1 MNNSRLFRLSRI
13 VIALTAASGMMVNT
27 ANAKEEAKAA
37 TQYTQQVNQNY
48 AKSLPF
54 SDRQDFDDAQRGFIA
69 PLLDEGIL
77 RDANGK
83 VYYRADDY
91 KFDINAAAPETV
103 NPSLWR
109 QSQINGISGLFK
121 VTDKM
126 YQVRGQDIS
135 NIMFVEGE
143 KGIIVIDPLVTPPA
157 AKAALDLYFQ
167 HRPQKPIVAV
177 IYTHSHTDHYG
188 GVKGIISEADVKS
201 GKVQVIAPAGF
212 MDEAISENVLAGNI
226 MSRRALYSYG
236 LLLPHN
242 AQGNVGNGL
251 GVTLAT
257 GDPSIIAPT
266 KTIVRTGEKMIID
279 GLEFDFLM
287 TPGSKAALDLYF
299 QHRPQKPIVAVIY
312 THSHTDHYGGVK
324 GIISEADVKSGKV
337 QVIAPAGFMDEA
349 ISENVLAGN
358 IMSRRA
364 LYSYGL
370 LLPHNAQGNV
380 GNGLGV
386 TLATGDPS
394 IIAPTKTIVR
404 TGEKM
409 IIDGLEFDF
418 LMTPGSEAPAEMHFY
433 IPALKALCTAE
444 NATHTL
450 HNFYTLRGAKTRDTS
465 KWTEYL
471 NETLDMWGNDA
482 EVLFM
487 PHTWPVWGNK
497 HINDYIG
504 KYRDTIKYIHDQ
516 TLHLA
521 NQGYTMNEIG
531 DMIKLPP
538 ALANNWASRGYYG
551 SVSHNARAVYN
562 FYLGYYD
569 GNPANLHPYGQ
580 VEMGKRYVQALGG
593 SARVINL
600 AQEANKQGD
609 YRWSAELLKQV
620 IAANPGD
627 QVAKNL
633 QANNFEQLGYQ
644 AESATWRGFYLT
656 GAKELREGVHKF
668 SHGTTGSPD
677 TIRGMSVEMLF
688 DFMSVRLDSAKAAGK
703 NISLNFNMGNGDN
716 LNLTLNDSVLNY
728 RKTLQPQA
736 NASFYISREDLH
748 AVLTGQAK
756 MADLVKAKKAK
767 IIGNGAKLEEIIAC
781 LDNFDLWVNIVT
793 PN

>member
-1 MNNSRLFRLSRI
+1 
-13 VIALTAASGMMVNT
+13 
-27 ANAKEEAKAA
+27 
-37 TQYTQQVNQNY
+37 
-48 AKSLPF
+48 
-54 SDRQDFDDAQRGFIA
+54 
-69 PLLDEGIL
+69 
-77 RDANGK
+77 
-83 VYYRADDY
+83 
-91 KFDINAAAPETV
+91 
-103 NPSLWR
+103 
-109 QSQINGISGLFK
+109 
-121 VTDKM
+121 
-126 YQVRGQDIS
+126 
-135 NIMFVEGE
+135 
-143 KGIIVIDPLVTPPA
+143 
-157 AKAALDLYFQ
+157 
-167 HRPQKPIVAV
+167 
-177 IYTHSHTDHYG
+177 
-188 GVKGIISEADVKS
+188 
-201 GKVQVIAPAGF
+201 
-212 MDEAISENVLAGNI
+212 
-226 MSRRALYSYG
+226 
-236 LLLPHN
+236 
-242 AQGNVGNGL
+242 
-251 GVTLAT
+251 
-257 GDPSIIAPT
+257 
-266 KTIVRTGEKMIID
+266 
-279 GLEFDFLM
+279 
-287 TPGSKAALDLYF
+287 
-299 QHRPQKPIVAVIY
+299 
-312 THSHTDHYGGVK
+312 
-324 GIISEADVKSGKV
+324 
-337 QVIAPAGFMDEA
+337 
-349 ISENVLAGN
+349 
-358 IMSRRA
+358 
-364 LYSYGL
+364 
-370 LLPHNAQGNV
+370 
-380 GNGLGV
+380 
-386 TLATGDPS
+386 
-394 IIAPTKTIVR
+394 
-404 TGEKM
+404 
-409 IIDGLEFDF
+409 
-418 LMTPGSEAPAEMHFY
+418 MTPGSEAPAEMHFY

-487 PHTWPVWGNK
+487 PHTGRSGAISISMIILVNTAIPSSTFTTRPCTW
-497 HINDYIG
+497 
-504 KYRDTIKYIHDQ
+504 RTR
-516 TLHLA
+516 
-521 NQGYTMNEIG
+521 GYTMNEIG

-688 DFMSVRLDSAKAAGK
+688 DFMAVRLDSAKAAGK
-703 NISLNFNMGNGDN
+703 NISLNFNMSNGDN

-736 NASFYISREDLH
+736 DASFYISREDLH

>member
-13 VIALTAASGMMVNT
+13 VIAFTAASGMMINT
-27 ANAKEEAKAA
+27 AYATDEAKAA

-83 VYYRADDY
+83 PYYRGEDY
-91 KFDINAAAPETV
+91 KFDINAPAPETV

-121 VTDKM
+121 VTDRM
-126 YQVRGQDIS
+126 YQVRSQDIS
-135 NIMFVEGE
+135 NITFIEGDT
-143 KGIIVIDPLVTPPA
+143 GIIVIDPLVTPNA
-157 AKAALDLYFQ
+157 AKASLDLYFK

-188 GVKGIISEADVKS
+188 GVKGIVSEADVKA
-201 GKVQVIAPAGF
+201 GKVQIIAPAGF

-226 MSRRALYSYG
+226 MSRRAFYSYG

-242 AQGNVGNGL
+242 AQGDIGNGL
-251 GVTLAT
+251 GVTLTT
-257 GDPSIIAPT
+257 GGPTIIAPT
-266 KTIVRTGEKMIID
+266 RSITKTGEKLNID
-279 GLEFDFLM
+279 GLDFEFLM
-287 TPGSKAALDLYF
+287 A
-299 QHRPQKPIVAVIY
+299 
-312 THSHTDHYGGVK
+312 
-324 GIISEADVKSGKV
+324 
-337 QVIAPAGFMDEA
+337 
-349 ISENVLAGN
+349 
-358 IMSRRA
+358 
-364 LYSYGL
+364 
-370 LLPHNAQGNV
+370 
-380 GNGLGV
+380 
-386 TLATGDPS
+386 
-394 IIAPTKTIVR
+394 
-404 TGEKM
+404 
-409 IIDGLEFDF
+409 
-418 LMTPGSEAPAEMHFY
+418 PGSEAPSEMHLY

-444 NATHTL
+444 NSTHTL
-450 HNFYTLRGAKTRDTS
+450 HNFYTLRGAKTRDTA
-465 KWTEYL
+465 KWTDYL
-471 NETLDMWGNDA
+471 NETLDKWGSQA

-487 PHTWPVWGNK
+487 PHTWPVWGNQ

-531 DMIKLPP
+531 NMIHLPET
-538 ALANNWASRGYYG
+538 LDKNWASRGYYG

-569 GNPANLHPYGQ
+569 GNPANLNPYGQ
-580 VEMGKRYVQALGG
+580 VDMGKRYVKALGG
-593 SARVINL
+593 SAHAINL
-600 AQEANKQGD
+600 AREAYNQGD
-609 YRWSAELLKQV
+609 YRWASELLKQV

-633 QANNFEQLGYQ
+633 QADTFEQLGYQ

-656 GAKELREGVHKF
+656 GAKELREGAKTIEHA
-668 SHGTTGSPD
+668 STASPD
-677 TIRGMSVEMLF
+677 TIKGMTVEMLL
-688 DFMSVRLDSAKAAGK
+688 DYMAVRLNSEKAAGK
-703 NISLNFNMGNGDN
+703 SISLNFNLSDNDN
-716 LNLTLNDSVLNY
+716 LNLSLNNSVLNY
-728 RKTLQPQA
+728 RKVLQPKVD
-736 NASFYISREDLH
+736 ASFYMSRSDLH
-748 AVLTGQAK
+748 DVLVGQAK

>member
-83 VYYRADDY
+83 VYYCADDY

-135 NIMFVEGE
+135 NITFVEGE

-157 AKAALDLYFQ
+157 A
-167 HRPQKPIVAV
+167 
-177 IYTHSHTDHYG
+177 
-188 GVKGIISEADVKS
+188 
-201 GKVQVIAPAGF
+201 
-212 MDEAISENVLAGNI
+212 
-226 MSRRALYSYG
+226 
-236 LLLPHN
+236 
-242 AQGNVGNGL
+242 
-251 GVTLAT
+251 
-257 GDPSIIAPT
+257 
-266 KTIVRTGEKMIID
+266 
-279 GLEFDFLM
+279 
-287 TPGSKAALDLYF
+287 KAALDLYF

-450 HNFYTLRGAKTRDTS
+450 HNFYTLRGAKT
-465 KWTEYL
+465 
-471 NETLDMWGNDA
+471 
-482 EVLFM
+482 
-487 PHTWPVWGNK
+487 
-497 HINDYIG
+497 
-504 KYRDTIKYIHDQ
+504 RDTIKYIHDQ

-688 DFMSVRLDSAKAAGK
+688 DFMAVRLDSAKAAGK
-703 NISLNFNMGNGDN
+703 NISLNFNMSNGDN

-736 NASFYISREDLH
+736 DASFYISREDLH

>member
-13 VIALTAASGMMVNT
+13 VIAFTAASGMMINT
-27 ANAKEEAKAA
+27 ANATDEAKAA

-83 VYYRADDY
+83 PYYRGEDY
-91 KFDINAAAPETV
+91 KFDINAPAPETV

-121 VTDKM
+121 VTDRM
-126 YQVRGQDIS
+126 YQVRSQDIS
-135 NIMFVEGE
+135 NITFIEGDT
-143 KGIIVIDPLVTPPA
+143 GIIVIDPLVTPNA
-157 AKAALDLYFQ
+157 AKASLDLYFK

-188 GVKGIISEADVKS
+188 GVKGIVSEADVKA
-201 GKVQVIAPAGF
+201 GKVQIIAPAGF

-226 MSRRALYSYG
+226 MSRRAFYSYG

-242 AQGNVGNGL
+242 AQGDIGNGL
-251 GVTLAT
+251 GVTLTT
-257 GDPSIIAPT
+257 GGPTIIAPT
-266 KTIVRTGEKMIID
+266 RSITKTGEKLNID
-279 GLEFDFLM
+279 GLDFEFLM
-287 TPGSKAALDLYF
+287 A
-299 QHRPQKPIVAVIY
+299 
-312 THSHTDHYGGVK
+312 
-324 GIISEADVKSGKV
+324 
-337 QVIAPAGFMDEA
+337 
-349 ISENVLAGN
+349 
-358 IMSRRA
+358 
-364 LYSYGL
+364 
-370 LLPHNAQGNV
+370 
-380 GNGLGV
+380 
-386 TLATGDPS
+386 
-394 IIAPTKTIVR
+394 
-404 TGEKM
+404 
-409 IIDGLEFDF
+409 
-418 LMTPGSEAPAEMHFY
+418 PGSEAPSEMHLY

-444 NATHTL
+444 NSTHTL
-450 HNFYTLRGAKTRDTS
+450 HNFYTLRGAKTRDTA
-465 KWTEYL
+465 KWTDYL
-471 NETLDMWGNDA
+471 NETLDKWGSQA

-487 PHTWPVWGNK
+487 PHTWPVWGNQ

-531 DMIKLPP
+531 NMIHLPET
-538 ALANNWASRGYYG
+538 LDKNWASRGYYG

-569 GNPANLHPYGQ
+569 GNPANLNPYGQ
-580 VEMGKRYVQALGG
+580 VDMGKRYVKALGG
-593 SARVINL
+593 SAHAINL
-600 AQEANKQGD
+600 AREAYNQGD
-609 YRWSAELLKQV
+609 YRWASELLKQV

-633 QANNFEQLGYQ
+633 QADTFEQLGYQ

-656 GAKELREGVHKF
+656 GAKELREGAKKIEHA
-668 SHGTTGSPD
+668 STASPD
-677 TIRGMSVEMLF
+677 TIKGMTVEMLL
-688 DFMSVRLDSAKAAGK
+688 DYMAVRLNSEKAAGK
-703 NISLNFNMGNGDN
+703 SISLNFNLSDNDN
-716 LNLTLNDSVLNY
+716 LNLSLNNSVLNY
-728 RKTLQPQA
+728 RKVLQPKVD
-736 NASFYISREDLH
+736 ASFYMSRSDLH
-748 AVLTGQAK
+748 DVLVGQAK

>member
-13 VIALTAASGMMVNT
+13 VIAFTAASGMMINT
-27 ANAKEEAKAA
+27 AYATDEAKAA

-83 VYYRADDY
+83 PYYRGEDY
-91 KFDINAAAPETV
+91 KFDINAPAPETV

-121 VTDKM
+121 VTDRM
-126 YQVRGQDIS
+126 YQVRSQDIS
-135 NIMFVEGE
+135 NITFIEGDT
-143 KGIIVIDPLVTPPA
+143 GIIVIDPLVTPNA
-157 AKAALDLYFQ
+157 AKASLDLYFK

-188 GVKGIISEADVKS
+188 GVKGIVSEADVKA
-201 GKVQVIAPAGF
+201 GKVQIIAPAGF

-226 MSRRALYSYG
+226 MSRRAFYSYG

-242 AQGNVGNGL
+242 AQGDIGNGL
-251 GVTLAT
+251 GVTLTT
-257 GDPSIIAPT
+257 GGPTIIAPT
-266 KTIVRTGEKMIID
+266 RSITKTGEKLNID
-279 GLEFDFLM
+279 GLDFEFLM
-287 TPGSKAALDLYF
+287 A
-299 QHRPQKPIVAVIY
+299 
-312 THSHTDHYGGVK
+312 
-324 GIISEADVKSGKV
+324 
-337 QVIAPAGFMDEA
+337 
-349 ISENVLAGN
+349 
-358 IMSRRA
+358 
-364 LYSYGL
+364 
-370 LLPHNAQGNV
+370 
-380 GNGLGV
+380 
-386 TLATGDPS
+386 
-394 IIAPTKTIVR
+394 
-404 TGEKM
+404 
-409 IIDGLEFDF
+409 
-418 LMTPGSEAPAEMHFY
+418 PGSEAPSEMHLY

-444 NATHTL
+444 NSTHTL
-450 HNFYTLRGAKTRDTS
+450 HNFYTLRGAKTRDTA
-465 KWTEYL
+465 KWTDYL
-471 NETLDMWGNDA
+471 NETLDKWGSQA

-487 PHTWPVWGNK
+487 PHTWPVWGNQ

-531 DMIKLPP
+531 NMIHLPET
-538 ALANNWASRGYYG
+538 LDKNWASRGYYG

-569 GNPANLHPYGQ
+569 GNPANLNPYGQ
-580 VEMGKRYVQALGG
+580 VDMGKRYVKALGG
-593 SARVINL
+593 SAHAINL
-600 AQEANKQGD
+600 AREAYNQGD
-609 YRWSAELLKQV
+609 YRWASELLKQV

-633 QANNFEQLGYQ
+633 QADTFEQLGYQ

-656 GAKELREGVHKF
+656 GAKELREGAKKIEHA
-668 SHGTTGSPD
+668 STASPD
-677 TIRGMSVEMLF
+677 TIKGMTVEMLL
-688 DFMSVRLDSAKAAGK
+688 DYMAVRLNSEKAAGK
-703 NISLNFNMGNGDN
+703 SISLNFNLSDNDN
-716 LNLTLNDSVLNY
+716 LNLSLNNSVLNY
-728 RKTLQPQA
+728 RKVLQPKVD
-736 NASFYISREDLH
+736 ASFYMSRSDLH
-748 AVLTGQAK
+748 DVLVGQAK

>member
-13 VIALTAASGMMVNT
+13 VIAFTAASGMMINT
-27 ANAKEEAKAA
+27 AYATDEAKAA

-83 VYYRADDY
+83 PYYRGEDY
-91 KFDINAAAPETV
+91 KFDINAPAPETV

-121 VTDKM
+121 VTDRM
-126 YQVRGQDIS
+126 YQVRSQDIS
-135 NIMFVEGE
+135 NITFIEGDT
-143 KGIIVIDPLVTPPA
+143 GIIVIDPLVTPNA
-157 AKAALDLYFQ
+157 AKASLDLYFK

-177 IYTHSHTDHYG
+177 IYTHSHTGHYG
-188 GVKGIISEADVKS
+188 GVKGIVSEADVKA
-201 GKVQVIAPAGF
+201 GKVQIIAPAGF

-226 MSRRALYSYG
+226 MSRRAFYSYG

-242 AQGNVGNGL
+242 AQGDIGNGL
-251 GVTLAT
+251 GVTLTT
-257 GDPSIIAPT
+257 GGPTIIAPT
-266 KTIVRTGEKMIID
+266 RSITKTGEKLNID
-279 GLEFDFLM
+279 GLDFEFLM
-287 TPGSKAALDLYF
+287 A
-299 QHRPQKPIVAVIY
+299 
-312 THSHTDHYGGVK
+312 
-324 GIISEADVKSGKV
+324 
-337 QVIAPAGFMDEA
+337 
-349 ISENVLAGN
+349 
-358 IMSRRA
+358 
-364 LYSYGL
+364 
-370 LLPHNAQGNV
+370 
-380 GNGLGV
+380 
-386 TLATGDPS
+386 
-394 IIAPTKTIVR
+394 
-404 TGEKM
+404 
-409 IIDGLEFDF
+409 
-418 LMTPGSEAPAEMHFY
+418 PGSEAPSEMHLY

-444 NATHTL
+444 NSTHTL
-450 HNFYTLRGAKTRDTS
+450 HNFYTLRGAKTRDTA
-465 KWTEYL
+465 KWTDYL
-471 NETLDMWGNDA
+471 NETLDKWGSQA

-487 PHTWPVWGNK
+487 PHTWPVWGNQ

-531 DMIKLPP
+531 NMIHLPET
-538 ALANNWASRGYYG
+538 LDKNWASRGYYG

-569 GNPANLHPYGQ
+569 GNPANLNPYGQ
-580 VEMGKRYVQALGG
+580 VDMGKRYVKALGG
-593 SARVINL
+593 SAHAINL
-600 AQEANKQGD
+600 AREAYNQGD
-609 YRWSAELLKQV
+609 YRWASELLKQV

-633 QANNFEQLGYQ
+633 QADTFEQLGYQ

-656 GAKELREGVHKF
+656 GAKELREGAKKIEHA
-668 SHGTTGSPD
+668 STASPD
-677 TIRGMSVEMLF
+677 TIKGMTVEMLL
-688 DFMSVRLDSAKAAGK
+688 DYMAVRLNSEKAAGK
-703 NISLNFNMGNGDN
+703 SISLNFNLSDNDN
-716 LNLTLNDSVLNY
+716 LNLSLNNSVLNY
-728 RKTLQPQA
+728 RKVLQPKVD
-736 NASFYISREDLH
+736 ASFYMSRSDLH
-748 AVLTGQAK
+748 DVLVGQAK

>member
-27 ANAKEEAKAA
+27 AYATDEAKAA

-83 VYYRADDY
+83 PYYRGEDY
-91 KFDINAAAPETV
+91 KFDINAPAPETV

-121 VTDKM
+121 VTDRM
-126 YQVRGQDIS
+126 YQVRSQDIS
-135 NIMFVEGE
+135 NITFIEGDT
-143 KGIIVIDPLVTPPA
+143 GIIVIDPLVTPNA
-157 AKAALDLYFQ
+157 AKASLDLYFK

-188 GVKGIISEADVKS
+188 GVKGIVSEADVKA
-201 GKVQVIAPAGF
+201 GKVQIIAPAGF

-226 MSRRALYSYG
+226 MSRRAFYSYG

-242 AQGNVGNGL
+242 AQGDIGNGL
-251 GVTLAT
+251 GVTLTT
-257 GDPSIIAPT
+257 GGPTIIAPT
-266 KTIVRTGEKMIID
+266 RSITKTGEKLNID
-279 GLEFDFLM
+279 GLDFEFLM
-287 TPGSKAALDLYF
+287 A
-299 QHRPQKPIVAVIY
+299 
-312 THSHTDHYGGVK
+312 
-324 GIISEADVKSGKV
+324 
-337 QVIAPAGFMDEA
+337 
-349 ISENVLAGN
+349 
-358 IMSRRA
+358 
-364 LYSYGL
+364 
-370 LLPHNAQGNV
+370 
-380 GNGLGV
+380 
-386 TLATGDPS
+386 
-394 IIAPTKTIVR
+394 
-404 TGEKM
+404 
-409 IIDGLEFDF
+409 
-418 LMTPGSEAPAEMHFY
+418 PGSEAPSEMHLY

-444 NATHTL
+444 NSTHTL
-450 HNFYTLRGAKTRDTS
+450 HNFYTLRGAKTRDTA
-465 KWTEYL
+465 KWTDYL
-471 NETLDMWGNDA
+471 NETLDKWGSQA

-487 PHTWPVWGNK
+487 PHTWPVWGNQ

-531 DMIKLPP
+531 NMIHLPET
-538 ALANNWASRGYYG
+538 LDKNWASRGYYG

-562 FYLGYYD
+562 FYLGYHD
-569 GNPANLHPYGQ
+569 GNPANLNPYGQ
-580 VEMGKRYVQALGG
+580 VDMGKRYVKALGG
-593 SARVINL
+593 SAHAINL
-600 AQEANKQGD
+600 AREAYNQGD
-609 YRWSAELLKQV
+609 YRWASELLKQV

-633 QANNFEQLGYQ
+633 QADTFEQLGYQ

-656 GAKELREGVHKF
+656 GAKELREGAKKIEHA
-668 SHGTTGSPD
+668 STASPD
-677 TIRGMSVEMLF
+677 TIKGMTVEMLL
-688 DFMSVRLDSAKAAGK
+688 DYMAVRLNSEKAAGK
-703 NISLNFNMGNGDN
+703 SISLNFNLSDNDN
-716 LNLTLNDSVLNY
+716 LNLSLNNSVLNY
-728 RKTLQPQA
+728 RKVLQPKVD
-736 NASFYISREDLH
+736 ASFYMIRSDLH
-748 AVLTGQAK
+748 DVLVGQAK

>member
-13 VIALTAASGMMVNT
+13 VIALTAVSGMMVNT
-27 ANAKEEAKAA
+27 AYAKEEAKAA

-83 VYYRADDY
+83 PYYRGEDY
-91 KFDINAAAPETV
+91 KFDINAPAPETV

-121 VTDKM
+121 VTDRM
-126 YQVRGQDIS
+126 YQVRSQDIS
-135 NIMFVEGE
+135 NITFIEGDT
-143 KGIIVIDPLVTPPA
+143 GIIVIDPLVTPNA
-157 AKAALDLYFQ
+157 AKASLDLYFK

-188 GVKGIISEADVKS
+188 GVKGIVSEADVKA
-201 GKVQVIAPAGF
+201 GKVQIIAPAGF

-226 MSRRALYSYG
+226 MSRRAFYSYG

-242 AQGNVGNGL
+242 AQGDIGNGL
-251 GVTLAT
+251 GVTLTT
-257 GDPSIIAPT
+257 GGPTIIAPT
-266 KTIVRTGEKMIID
+266 RSITKTGEKLNID
-279 GLEFDFLM
+279 GLDFEFLM
-287 TPGSKAALDLYF
+287 A
-299 QHRPQKPIVAVIY
+299 
-312 THSHTDHYGGVK
+312 
-324 GIISEADVKSGKV
+324 
-337 QVIAPAGFMDEA
+337 
-349 ISENVLAGN
+349 
-358 IMSRRA
+358 
-364 LYSYGL
+364 
-370 LLPHNAQGNV
+370 
-380 GNGLGV
+380 
-386 TLATGDPS
+386 
-394 IIAPTKTIVR
+394 
-404 TGEKM
+404 
-409 IIDGLEFDF
+409 
-418 LMTPGSEAPAEMHFY
+418 PGSEAPSEMHLY

-444 NATHTL
+444 NSTHTL
-450 HNFYTLRGAKTRDTS
+450 HNFYTLRGAKTRDTA
-465 KWTEYL
+465 KWTDYL
-471 NETLDMWGNDA
+471 NETLDKWGSQA

-487 PHTWPVWGNK
+487 PHTWPVWGNQ

-531 DMIKLPP
+531 NMIHLPET
-538 ALANNWASRGYYG
+538 LDKNWASRGYYG

-569 GNPANLHPYGQ
+569 GNPANLNPYGQ
-580 VEMGKRYVQALGG
+580 VDMGKRYVKALGG
-593 SARVINL
+593 SAHAINL
-600 AQEANKQGD
+600 AREAYNQGD
-609 YRWSAELLKQV
+609 YRWASELLKQV

-633 QANNFEQLGYQ
+633 QADTFEQLGYQ

-656 GAKELREGVHKF
+656 GAKELREGAKKIEHA
-668 SHGTTGSPD
+668 STASPD
-677 TIRGMSVEMLF
+677 TIKGMTVEMLL
-688 DFMSVRLDSAKAAGK
+688 DYMAVRLNSEKAAGK
-703 NISLNFNMGNGDN
+703 SISLNFNLSDNDN
-716 LNLTLNDSVLNY
+716 LNLSLNNSVLNY
-728 RKTLQPQA
+728 RKVLQPKVD
-736 NASFYISREDLH
+736 ASFYMIRSDLH
-748 AVLTGQAK
+748 DVLVGQAK